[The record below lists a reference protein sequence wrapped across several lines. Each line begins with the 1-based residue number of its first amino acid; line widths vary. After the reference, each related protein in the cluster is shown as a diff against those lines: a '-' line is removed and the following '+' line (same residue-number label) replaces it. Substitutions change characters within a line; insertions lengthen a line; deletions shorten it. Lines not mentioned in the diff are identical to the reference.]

1 VSGRPD
7 PVEGLLR
14 EAAHRGSTVL
24 PVPVAEDVLRQRA
37 APPDAIAA
45 ALGRG
50 AVVEV
55 TWQGQPALALGELAE
70 AEDMAADALLSVAGE
85 NRLAVVVGV
94 GSGARRAAVES
105 ALGDGSALV
114 LLDEANRVGI
124 EQVVEALEDLPED
137 AVLVLAIDP
146 ALPLAGLPGAVA
158 LDLAAS
164 GICPVLRAND
174 APPASGTDR
183 AAAAVAAGSYLG
195 PSADRAVV
203 EVVVASPEEA
213 VRRVQQLVTDSIP
226 RTFGTAPADVLVLT
240 REETGPTCA
249 DALTAALAGATVAQE
264 LHEVPGSRA
273 DAAVVVLA
281 GTRPVT
287 RAEVYAAL
295 RAGARHVSLVIPTGV
310 LLTEAVNR
318 QDRPRRTRLA
328 LLLTT

>member
-1 VSGRPD
+1 
-7 PVEGLLR
+7 VEALLR

-24 PVPVAEDVLRQRA
+24 PLPLAEDVLRQRA
-37 APPDAIAA
+37 VPPDAIAA
-45 ALGRG
+45 ELGRG

-55 TWQGQPALALGELAE
+55 TWQDQPALALGELAE

-94 GSGARRAAVES
+94 ESGARRTAVES
-105 ALGDGSALV
+105 ALGEGSTLV

-164 GICPVLRAND
+164 GICPVLRAID

-183 AAAAVAAGSYLG
+183 AAAAVAAGSYPG
-195 PSADRAVV
+195 SSADRAVV
-203 EVVVASPEEA
+203 EVVVATPEEA

-226 RTFGTAPADVLVLT
+226 RTFGTAAADVLVLT
-240 REETGPTCA
+240 REESGPTGA
-249 DALTAALAGATVAQE
+249 LALTVALAAAGATGTVAQE

-273 DAAVVVLA
+273 EAAVVVLVGA
-281 GTRPVT
+281 RPVT

-310 LLTEAVNR
+310 LLTEAVGR

-328 LLLTT
+328 QLLIA